1 MTGFKQIFPHE
12 GLAAKVEQAVH
23 LVTPILTEGS
33 LLANLHV
40 IRCMESGQSPPI
52 NQTFFNHCYS
62 AVSHSTGKAA
72 QQFVPAKH
80 PSLAESYDLYTQ
92 CLPALHTKP
101 EKPTFIKDILNAA
114 AQRADDNFVNHV
126 ATNFIPRTMRWI
138 RLQLGQI
145 PYFQQLRQKQVTS
158 WVRLL
163 CRAATEDSN
172 VSQLLPRFTSL
183 ANPPADVKENIEYVV
198 ATMQMLLGPLPVTDV
213 SLRKHPTSY
222 LSWLHL
228 VLTDFQAAQGTPY
241 APKLFSMLPQTG
253 HHTSFIKISTTALHK
268 LVKAAGEDV
277 PSLSK
282 KDCKEVTSRPDYWW
296 SRFTNC
302 ISLSRWT
309 APTSDRLRFHTF
321 HDEVQTDGVSVSVLM
336 FQPHPAQ
343 SPSAHTQQSSTR
355 SRKRKRQQQTSEE
368 WVRGLSDRNIGQPQ
382 RIVGLDPGRK
392 SLFTAA
398 IHSQSAADS
407 LQQQHSFGANGT
419 KYSTLSWSSGRW
431 WEASGINYRLNKTG
445 LWLGQNFTLKDALE
459 ATPSAKVATV
469 ALFTQHITHR
479 MQYEA
484 AAVDHF
490 GDRRHRQLRRRTFI
504 KTQQAYSALC
514 RSISAGSQ
522 DTVVAYGDASF
533 SSSCCKGN
541 PSTPTVSLRRNLGYH
556 CKVYDTDEFRTSRL
570 CCACKTAMDGMPLP
584 VTERGRRELGPE
596 SYSVRLCR
604 NTECHRTLWNRD
616 VNAAVNILRLFLD
629 WAEGRAKPP
638 EFCRD
643 AH

>member
-183 ANPPADVKENIEYVV
+183 ANPPADVMENNEYVV

-296 SRFTNC
+296 SCFTNC

-431 WEASGINYRLNKTG
+431 REASGINYRLNKTG

-504 KTQQAYSALC
+504 KT
-514 RSISAGSQ
+514 
-522 DTVVAYGDASF
+522 
-533 SSSCCKGN
+533 
-541 PSTPTVSLRRNLGYH
+541 
-556 CKVYDTDEFRTSRL
+556 
-570 CCACKTAMDGMPLP
+570 
-584 VTERGRRELGPE
+584 
-596 SYSVRLCR
+596 
-604 NTECHRTLWNRD
+604 
-616 VNAAVNILRLFLD
+616 
-629 WAEGRAKPP
+629 
-638 EFCRD
+638 
-643 AH
+643 